1 MKAILI
7 FLRHLADYIVGI
19 SYIIITIFAGFLI
32 IDEYFPDSD
41 IEVQFFVWVI
51 TASIIIWIFA
61 VVWDCVD
68 KTNETIDPSIKNKY
82 RIKLKWE
89 SINESYDCKEY
100 TIEPHNDR
108 VERVLVMD
116 WLKSI
121 VPGGNAILVT
131 DIK

>member
-1 MKAILI
+1 MKATLI

-19 SYIIITIFAGFLI
+19 SYMIITIFAGFLI

-41 IEVQFFVWVI
+41 TEVKFFVWVI

-61 VVWDCVD
+61 VVWDCVG

-100 TIEPHNDR
+100 SIEPHNDR
-108 VERVLVMD
+108 AERVLVMD